1 MKGEESEFGK
11 VVLWKGI
18 VNDWR
23 SNGWGCGEPSI
34 RAPEN
39 EVRIKANVYLRA
51 LFAFETLNGLIPSQ
65 QYIVTRK
72 GSFFAP
78 PPGQAACPGERH
90 LVFLLWW
97 RWHFGKCFCQR
108 WSFDS
113 HCSLSQ
119 TLVNAEHLPYV
130 ALWGCGGFFWSCC
143 TAVPPALT
151 VMSQMTFTGILIKSF
166 MIKKGQAMQ
175 GQGSDTVYLSFTQSP

>member
-1 MKGEESEFGK
+1 MIYETSLTRLWSSRCTDIKCFCHIRMPYAVILLIYSFDLNDLIKEYFTCFQNMSNSKLNCQSGHLRKVLFLRHMSLTTPQWSSCFFRRKWKGEERGFGK
-11 VVLWKGI
+11 VVSLKSI

-72 GSFFAP
+72 AFFFP
-78 PPGQAACPGERH
+78 CRGE
-90 LVFLLWW
+90 
-97 RWHFGKCFCQR
+97 
-108 WSFDS
+108 
-113 HCSLSQ
+113 
-119 TLVNAEHLPYV
+119 
-130 ALWGCGGFFWSCC
+130 
-143 TAVPPALT
+143 
-151 VMSQMTFTGILIKSF
+151 
-166 MIKKGQAMQ
+166 
-175 GQGSDTVYLSFTQSP
+175 